1 MQVINYFAKKLE
13 SAGISNFYQESI
25 WLMSAALNMSHSQ
38 IFSRQNF
45 SSEEL
50 SKIDSFISRRESGEP
65 LQYILGESTFYGR
78 DFKVGPGVL
87 IPRQDTESLI
97 NAAKFCFDSDEKFS
111 FLDFGTGSGCI
122 ALTILLEFANSFAY
136 MIDISEKA
144 LFYARENI
152 SRYNLNH
159 RAKFVN
165 SLDGFNENIN
175 LLISNPPYIESQEIA
190 KLDSSVKDY
199 EPLNALDGGTDG
211 MKFYRRIFA
220 NKLKPRYI
228 ILEAGN
234 ISQVNAL
241 KNLSH
246 EYKFTREFLDSGKFP
261 RALLFEHIYKW
272 E

>member
-1 MQVINYFAKKLE
+1 MQVINYFAKRLE
-13 SAGISNFYQESI
+13 SAGIRNFYQESI

-45 SSEEL
+45 SSHEL
-50 SKIDSFISRRESGEP
+50 AKIDSFISRRESGEP

-78 DFKVGPGVL
+78 DFRVGPGVL

-97 NAAKFCFDSDEKFS
+97 NLVKYCFNPEENFS

-122 ALTILLEFANSFAY
+122 AVTILLEFANSFAY
-136 MIDISEKA
+136 MLDISEKA

-152 SRYNLNH
+152 SRYNLNQ
-159 RAKFVN
+159 RSKIVK

-190 KLDSSVKDY
+190 ELDSSVKDY
-199 EPLNALDGGTDG
+199 EPINALDGGIDG
-211 MKFYRRIFA
+211 MKFYREIFA

-228 ILEAGN
+228 ILETGN
-234 ISQVNAL
+234 LAQVNAL

-246 EYKFTREFLDSGKFP
+246 EYKFTREFLDSGNFP
-261 RALLFEHIYKW
+261 RALLFEYI
-272 E
+272 